1 VKSNIQLA
9 LVSVVIVSCA
19 APQAVAQSNAGEWQF
34 SVAPYLWAAGM
45 DGTIRIADLEAD
57 VDLAFSDII
66 SDLDF
71 ALMGHFDMRND
82 RWVLS
87 SDLVYVD
94 LGQSE
99 DIVEGGIEGTVT
111 ANLDLT
117 LIELAGGYRLS
128 PVLTLLAGARWVDM
142 GTGLAF
148 SGDFVDEDAD
158 AGASWVDPLIGIHAF
173 ASLSDRWWLGV
184 RADIGGFGVGSEL
197 TWQAYADIGF
207 RASKLVSVMLG
218 YHVFD
223 MDYQDGSGLAAVEL
237 DVMISGPQLGVVF
250 TF

>member
-1 VKSNIQLA
+1 VKLKTQLA
-9 LVSVVIVSCA
+9 LVSLVIFACA
-19 APQAVAQSNAGEWQF
+19 APRAAAQSNAGEWQF

-71 ALMGHFDMRND
+71 ALMGHFDMRNES
-82 RWVLS
+82 WVLS

-94 LGQSE
+94 LGQTE
-99 DIVEGGIEGTVT
+99 DIVEGAIEATVN

-117 LIELAGGYRLS
+117 MFELAGGYRLS
-128 PVLTLLAGARWVDM
+128 PVFTLLAGVRWVDM
-142 GTGLAF
+142 GTGLTY
-148 SGDFVDEDAD
+148 SGDLVDEDAS
-158 AGASWVDPLIGIHAF
+158 AGASWIDPLIGVHAL
-173 ASLSDRWWLGV
+173 APLNDRWWLGV
-184 RADIGGFGVGSEL
+184 RADVGGFGVGSEL

-207 RASKLVSVMLG
+207 RVSKLVSVMLG

-223 MDYQDGSGLAAVEL
+223 MDYQDGSGLAAVDL
-237 DVMISGPQLGVVF
+237 DVTISGPQLGVVF